1 MPKIAISIGDINGV
15 GIEIALRAHK
25 EIAQWCEPLY
35 CVHKEILESALSFLG
50 KEEVF
55 DSIIHSMCLCPPT
68 LQAGLLENLQIQ
80 TGEISALSGRYSYE
94 SFMQAVRLAQD
105 SQCDAIVTL
114 PIHKKAWQL
123 GGVPYIGHTEA
134 LSAYFGV
141 HSIMMLGCESM
152 FVALFSD
159 HIALKEVS
167 SLVKD
172 SDVRDFLLSFAQS
185 ICLNDPCC
193 VLGLN
198 PHCGDGGLMG
208 DEDEKICKAIKE
220 ANQILSKDVFF
231 GAYPP
236 DSAFSPFNRERF
248 RYFVSMYHDVGLAP
262 LKALY
267 FEESINVSLNLPIL
281 RTSVDHGVAFDKAY
295 KNDISL
301 SLTSYLNAVK
311 YALRHQKNKKDLL

>member
-1 MPKIAISIGDINGV
+1 MSKIAISIGDINGV

-25 EIAQWCEPLY
+25 DIAQWCEPIY
-35 CVHKEILESALSFLG
+35 CVHSEILESALALLG

-55 DSIIHSMCLCPPT
+55 DSVLRSMCFSPP
-68 LQAGLLENLQIQ
+68 AVGFLENLRIQ
-80 TGEISALSGRYSYE
+80 AGEISALSGAYSYE

-123 GGVPYIGHTEA
+123 GGVPYVGHTEA
-134 LSAYFGV
+134 LGAYFGV

-167 SLVKD
+167 PLVKD
-172 SDVRDFLLSFAQS
+172 SDVRDFLVCFARS
-185 ICLNDPCC
+185 VCLNEPCC

-208 DEDEKICKAIKE
+208 NEDEEICRAIKE
-220 ANQILSKDVFF
+220 ANKILKKDLFF

-236 DSAFSPFNRERF
+236 DSAFSPLNRERF

-281 RTSVDHGVAFDKAY
+281 RTSVDHGVAYDKAY
-295 KNDISL
+295 KNDASL
-301 SLTSYLNAVK
+301 SLTSYFNAVK
-311 YALRHQKNKKDLL
+311 YALKHQKNKKDFL